1 MLYSCQTSFLA
12 ARLGSVSAA
21 ADALMDAGYPA
32 IDISLFGQNDYL
44 FSESWQDMAKELRQR
59 AEARGA
65 VYNQA
70 HAPFGGGYDH
80 YTQKLIPTFPRV
92 FEFCELLGVRQ
103 IVVHPLQKGRY
114 YGHEQ
119 ELFGMNMDFYRSL
132 IPLAEK
138 HGIKI
143 AIENMWQTHPVT
155 HRICDDVCADPH
167 ELAAYYDTLNDP
179 THFTVCLDIGHT
191 ALCGREPEDAI
202 RVLGKDRLGAL
213 HVHDV
218 DYCNDLHTIPYLGKI
233 KWDRVVD
240 ALADIGYRGE
250 FTMES
255 DAFLAPYD
263 VDFLPTATRFMGD
276 TTRYLVGKLETLLR
290 EKNS

>member
-132 IPLAEK
+132 IPLSEK

-276 TTRYLVGKLETLLR
+276 TTRYLAGKLETLLR

>member
-12 ARLGSVSAA
+12 AKLGSLAAA

-32 IDISLFGQNDYL
+32 IDISLFGRNDYL
-44 FSESWQDMAKELRQR
+44 FEESWQDTAKELFER
-59 AEARGA
+59 ANARGV

-114 YGHEQ
+114 YGHER
-119 ELFGMNMDFYRSL
+119 ELFDMNMDFYRSL
-132 IPLAEK
+132 IPLSEK
-138 HGIKI
+138 HGLKI

-167 ELAAYYDTLNDP
+167 ELAAYYDALNDP
-179 THFTVCLDIGHT
+179 AHFTVCLDIGHV
-191 ALCGREPEDAI
+191 ALCGREPEDAVRI
-202 RVLGKDRLGAL
+202 LGKERLGAL

-218 DYCNDLHTIPYLGKI
+218 DYCNDLHTIPFLGRI
-233 KWDRVVD
+233 KWDRVME
-240 ALADIGYRGE
+240 ALADIGYKGE

-263 VDFLPTATRFMGD
+263 SDFLPTATRFMAD
-276 TTRYLVGKLETLLR
+276 TTKHLVNHLENLMN
-290 EKNS
+290 EKNN

>member
-119 ELFGMNMDFYRSL
+119 ELFDMNMDFYRSL
-132 IPLAEK
+132 IPLSEK

-240 ALADIGYRGE
+240 SLADIGYGGE

-276 TTRYLVGKLETLLR
+276 TTRHLVQRLEAR
-290 EKNS
+290 MCEQNR

>member
-119 ELFGMNMDFYRSL
+119 ELFDMNMDFYRSL
-132 IPLAEK
+132 IPLSEK

-240 ALADIGYRGE
+240 ALADIGYGGE

-276 TTRYLVGKLETLLR
+276 TTRHLVQRLEAR
-290 EKNS
+290 MCEQNR

>member
-21 ADALMDAGYPA
+21 ADALMDAGHPA

-119 ELFGMNMDFYRSL
+119 ELFDMNMEFYRSL
-132 IPLAEK
+132 IPLSEK

-155 HRICDDVCADPH
+155 HRICDDACADPH

-218 DYCNDLHTIPYLGKI
+218 DYCNDLHT
-233 KWDRVVD
+233 DRKSVV
-240 ALADIGYRGE
+240 
-250 FTMES
+250 
-255 DAFLAPYD
+255 
-263 VDFLPTATRFMGD
+263 
-276 TTRYLVGKLETLLR
+276 
-290 EKNS
+290 

>member
-119 ELFGMNMDFYRSL
+119 ELFGMNMEFYRSL
-132 IPLAEK
+132 IPLSEK

-276 TTRYLVGKLETLLR
+276 TTRHLVQRLEAR
-290 EKNS
+290 MCEQNR

>member
-1 MLYSCQTSFLA
+1 MLYSCQTSYLTS
-12 ARLGSVSAA
+12 RLGSQSAA

-32 IDISLFGQNDYL
+32 IDISLFGRNDYL
-44 FSESWQDMAKELRQR
+44 FEPCWQDTAKELYER
-59 AEARGA
+59 ARARGV

-92 FEFCELLGVRQ
+92 FEFCEVLGVRQ

-114 YGHEQ
+114 YGRER
-119 ELFGMNMDFYRSL
+119 ELFDMNMEFYRSL
-132 IPLAEK
+132 VPLSEK

-179 THFTVCLDIGHT
+179 KHFTVCLDIGHV

-202 RVLGKDRLGAL
+202 RILGKDRLGAL

-218 DYCNDLHTIPYLGKI
+218 DYCNDLHTIPYIGRI
-233 KWDRVVD
+233 NWDRVVES
-240 ALADIGYRGE
+240 LADIGYTGE

-255 DAFLAPYD
+255 DAFLAPYNAE
-263 VDFLPTATRFMGD
+263 FLPTATRFMAD
-276 TTRYLVGKLETLLR
+276 TTKHLAYRLEKLIES
-290 EKNS
+290 KNR